1 MQAKSQS
8 QLTERLGSKI
18 ADTSD
23 VSAMMF
29 RSKSS
34 ESDSESESSSSSD
47 SESDDE
53 SSFVKRGWL
62 KFFSYIPSNELKL
75 KDKPTR
81 FDLNEEFYD

>member
-1 MQAKSQS
+1 
-8 QLTERLGSKI
+8 
-18 ADTSD
+18 
-23 VSAMMF
+23 MMF

-75 KDKPTR
+75 AILNFRLKDKPTR